1 MNGDFKSGCSIHIEY
16 QVHSLDELTEAC
28 QILTQYQG
36 ILCHAEVKPDKGNGS
51 GNGSAKNGSLFS
63 DPGESPDQSRLTAKE
78 QMDQLFESAKSKN
91 VFLTKEIK
99 DQFGK
104 KPSELSLSEIG
115 QLRSWLSR
123 K

>member
-16 QVHSLDELTEAC
+16 QVRTLGELTEAC

-36 ILCHAEVKPDKGNGS
+36 ILCHAEVKPDRGNGS
-51 GNGSAKNGSLFS
+51 NHPKNGQLFD
-63 DPGESPDQSRLTAKE
+63 DPGELTAKE

-99 DQFGK
+99 DKFGK
-104 KPSELSLSEIG
+104 KPSELSLTEIG
-115 QLRSWLSR
+115 ELRAWLSR
-123 K
+123 Q